1 LRDEKLVHQAQI
13 KLDGPFLW
21 PGLIV
26 LESLIT

>member
-1 LRDEKLVHQAQI
+1 VHQAQI